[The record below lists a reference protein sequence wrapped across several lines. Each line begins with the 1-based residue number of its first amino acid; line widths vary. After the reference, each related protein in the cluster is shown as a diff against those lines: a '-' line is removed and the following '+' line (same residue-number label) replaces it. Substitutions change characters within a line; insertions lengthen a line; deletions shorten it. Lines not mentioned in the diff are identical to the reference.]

1 MLVMSQSLNKA
12 GIVQKW
18 KPVYAGF
25 LLGLFLSVWGM
36 AQFQTLHKAL
46 HCDADHPDHH
56 CAVTLLSSG
65 LVDLADGPPQTVAYT
80 FTAVVETFPAAGL
93 APSGVALLPFSRG
106 PPALLA

>member
-46 HCDADHPDHH
+46 HCDADHPDHQ
-56 CAVTLLSSG
+56 CGVTLLSSG
-65 LVDLADGPPQTVAYT
+65 LVALADGPCETVAYT
-80 FTAVVETFPAAGL
+80 FTVVAETLPAAGL
-93 APSGVALLPFSRG
+93 APAWVAFLPCTRG
-106 PPALLA
+106 PPAFPA